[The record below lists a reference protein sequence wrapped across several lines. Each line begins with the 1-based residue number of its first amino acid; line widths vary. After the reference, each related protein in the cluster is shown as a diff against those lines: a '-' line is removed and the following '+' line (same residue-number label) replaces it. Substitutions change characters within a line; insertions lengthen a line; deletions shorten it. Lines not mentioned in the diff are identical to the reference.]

1 MEYRLS
7 AFILF
12 CLLHQSALSL
22 YAQQPYTPPANEKEF
37 ERQYQ
42 ERITK
47 DRLFGIYIPKNLD
60 DALVQ
65 LDKLSSEESKKVFLS
80 IPEDSVCRVMHNRL
94 GQWMIVNWSFYEG
107 SRLSHYLRSAGVSY
121 PDDMADFLILAFH
134 RHLNGKTVAVKELAL
149 RFREMRRKALEQD
162 RRDGIEHLV
171 VMPMYK
177 QNGSPDTCFEALIV
191 RVPWPR
197 WAVELE
203 SRYDNAKFLPVEFV
217 DGMLQDRIRKS
228 PAAEHLR
235 GQ

>member
-22 YAQQPYTPPANEKEF
+22 YAQQPFAPPANEKEF

-65 LDKLSSEESKKVFLS
+65 LDKLSSEESKKIFLS

-107 SRLSHYLRSAGVSY
+107 SRLSHYLRSAGVTY

-134 RHLNGKTVAVKELAL
+134 RHLNGKTVTVKELAP

-162 RRDGIEHLV
+162 RRDGQLLKETV
-171 VMPMYK
+171 RKRPK
-177 QNGSPDTCFEALIV
+177 PDTSAMPRGEAA
-191 RVPWPR
+191 PPP
-197 WAVELE
+197 
-203 SRYDNAKFLPVEFV
+203 KP
-217 DGMLQDRIRKS
+217 
-228 PAAEHLR
+228 PATP
-235 GQ
+235 GGVTPKGGNGKQ